1 MEIGI
6 DTLKNII
13 DIVGDTFYLLD
24 TKQFKKNYKELEN
37 AFRNVYPKTNLCYS
51 YKTNYIPRLCSI
63 VHEMGGYA
71 ETVSDMEI
79 EIAKKVGVPSDKI
92 VFNGPYKNQQA
103 MEKLLLEGGNVNIDS
118 LYDFD
123 IATKLA
129 KKNKTTKIGIG
140 LRCNFDIGDGV
151 TSRFGFDVTGEDF
164 RYVLGEIRNIEN
176 LYLRGFHCHF
186 ATRSLNT
193 WSNRVKEMLEIVDE
207 FYPKI
212 PEYISLGGGL
222 YGKMKESLQ
231 KQFDTHIPT
240 YDEYAK
246 VVADQFQLKYG
257 SNPLGEQPW
266 LFIEPGSALSG
277 DTMKFFSKVVSIKD
291 VRGKKVATVLGS
303 IYNINP
309 TLNTKNPPL
318 TVYKTGKGKRENHK
332 NMDFGGF
339 TCIESDYLYRNY
351 SGELAEGDE
360 VMFDNIGSYSIVLK
374 PPFILPNFPVV
385 ELGEKN
391 EVIVI
396 KRQEMFDDLFKT
408 YSFS

>member
-1 MEIGI
+1 MEIGV
-6 DTLKNII
+6 DTLKKTI
-13 DIVGDTFYLLD
+13 DIIGDTFYLLD
-24 TKQFKKNYKELEN
+24 TKQFKKNYIELIN

-63 VHEMGGYA
+63 VREMGGLA

-79 EIAKKVGVPSDKI
+79 DIAKKIGVPSGNI

-118 LYDFD
+118 LYDFN
-123 IATKLA
+123 IVTKLA
-129 KKNKTTKIGIG
+129 EKRKSTKIGIG
-140 LRCNFDIGDGV
+140 LRCNFDIGDGI
-151 TSRFGFDVTGEDF
+151 TSRFGLDVTGEDF
-164 RYVLGEIRNIEN
+164 RYILKKIGKTENI
-176 LYLRGFHCHF
+176 YLKGFHCHF

-193 WSNRVKEMLEIVDE
+193 WSNRVKEMLQAVDKY
-207 FYPKI
+207 YPGT

-231 KQFDTHIPT
+231 KQFNTHIPT
-240 YDEYAK
+240 YNEYAR
-246 VVADQFQLKYG
+246 VVAAEFQIRYG
-257 SNPLGEQPW
+257 SNSADKQPW

-291 VRGKKVATVLGS
+291 VRGKKIATVLGS

-318 TVYKTGKGKRENHK
+318 TVYKMGRGKRESYK
-332 NMDFGGF
+332 NIDFGGF

-374 PPFILPNFPVV
+374 PPFILPNFPVI

-391 EVIVI
+391 EVIII
-396 KRQEMFDDLFKT
+396 KRQEMFDDLFRT